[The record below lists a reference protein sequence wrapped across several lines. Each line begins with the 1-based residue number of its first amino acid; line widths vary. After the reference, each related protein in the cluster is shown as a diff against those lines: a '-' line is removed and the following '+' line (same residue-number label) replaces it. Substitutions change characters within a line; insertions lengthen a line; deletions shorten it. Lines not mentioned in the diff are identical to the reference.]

1 MSQEE
6 TCEIVQ
12 ILKEAKITKDWD
24 LVDEALI
31 YLTNYCTE
39 EEDED
44 EEEE

>member
-12 ILKEAKITKDWD
+12 ILKEAKTTKDWD

-39 EEDED
+39 EEDD
-44 EEEE
+44 NEEEE